1 MEYAV
6 RQRGYRRWRGLGIAV
21 AAGILWSGCSQSPAV
36 YHLTGPTMGTTYSVK
51 VLPREEGEDRAAE
64 LRKVIEDV
72 LARIDIEMSTYRPD
86 SELSRFNN
94 HAEMTPFPVSPE
106 LAGVFAQAR
115 KVSEA
120 SGGAFDVTVG
130 PLVDAWGFGPEG
142 FAVQPPSDEELAK
155 LHERIGYQKV
165 EIDAEANTL
174 RKLQPDVACDLS
186 AIAPGFAA
194 DKVLDAITALG
205 YTNLMVDVGG
215 EIRAEGRNDRGQ
227 PWQIAIE
234 KPLTNERAIERIVS
248 LDGIS
253 LATSG
258 DYRNYFEQDGVRMSH
273 LIDPRTNKPIAHKLA
288 SASVLHKECALAD
301 GYATA
306 MMVLGPEEGYE
317 VAVRENLAV
326 FFIIR
331 DDAGGFVEK
340 ATPEF
345 ERLTGKNT
353 PAS

>member
-1 MEYAV
+1 MEREV
-6 RQRGYRRWRGLGIAV
+6 KQRANRRRRGLGVAL
-21 AAGILWSGCSQSPAV
+21 AAGILWSGCSQSPVV

-51 VLPREEGEDRAAE
+51 VLPKDVGEDRTAE
-64 LRKVIEDV
+64 LRKTIEEV

-86 SELSRFNN
+86 SELSRFNH
-94 HAEMTPFPVSPE
+94 HAETTPFPVSAE

-115 KVSEA
+115 KISEA
-120 SGGAFDVTVG
+120 SAGAFDVTVG

-142 FAVQPPSDEELAK
+142 FAVQPPSDEELAR

-165 EIDAEANTL
+165 EVNTEAKTL

-194 DKVLDAITALG
+194 DRVLEAITALG
-205 YTNLMVDVGG
+205 YTDLMVDVGG
-215 EIRAEGRNDRGQ
+215 EIRAQGRNDRGQ
-227 PWQIAIE
+227 SWQIAIE

-258 DYRNYFEQDGVRMSH
+258 DYRNYFEQDGIRMSH

-288 SASVLHKECALAD
+288 SASVLHIECAMAD

-317 VAVRENLAV
+317 VALREGLAV

-345 ERLTGKNT
+345 ERLTGENT
-353 PAS
+353 PAP